1 MSRARGFTLA
11 ARGVFAHFADMNVS
25 NSPIPSPPAAYHHP
39 VAWDTQFPVMT
50 LPEMLERSTRKNPA
64 APLLHFMGRT
74 YSYQAIYA
82 EARRFATGLAEAG
95 IVKGDRVGLFLP
107 NVPIYAA
114 AYYGAMMAGAV
125 AVNFSPLYTVEEL
138 AWQVA
143 DSGTRLLVTLDVPE
157 LYTNA
162 RAVLT
167 ESSLETLV
175 VGSLAAQLPWG
186 KGMLLKTLGRSK
198 LAKVEAGPQIRHWH
212 DILEEWNWSLW
223 LEGKE
228 PDLPP
233 LDPECD
239 LALLQYTG
247 GTTGRPKGAM
257 LGHSQLVVNA
267 QQVAALNPFENPA
280 DEVFMG
286 ALPFFH
292 VFANTA
298 LLNHAV
304 ASGGSIAIVPR
315 FEAKQ
320 VLQTIQKYRCT
331 GFPGVPTM
339 FQALLDHPDLAKTDL
354 SSLKVCISGGAPMP
368 APVHARFEEVTGV
381 RLVEGYGLTETS
393 GVVSANPYEGKRKR
407 GTIGQVVPGTEILLL
422 DKEDPVRLAPE
433 GEPGELAVHGPQV
446 MRGYWNRPE
455 AAADTFASHFG
466 KQWLRTGDV
475 ATVDADGFLEI
486 VDRIKDMIAVGG
498 FKVFPSQV
506 EDVLLEHPA
515 VKEALVIGVPDD
527 YRGEVPRAFVTL
539 QADAAESGPALAD
552 WLNQRVGKHERVD
565 QVVVRESLP
574 KTIIGKLD
582 RKALRAEIG
591 QAGENI

>member
-1 MSRARGFTLA
+1 MDISK
-11 ARGVFAHFADMNVS
+11 V
-25 NSPIPSPPAAYHHP
+25 AYHHP
-39 VAWDTQFPVMT
+39 LPWDTQFPLMT
-50 LPEMLERSTRKNPA
+50 LPDMLERSAAANPA
-64 APLLHFMGRT
+64 APLLHFLGRS
-74 YSYQAIYA
+74 YSYAEVLQ
-82 EARRFATGLAEAG
+82 EARRFAAGLADTG
-95 IVKGDRVGLFLP
+95 IAKGDRVGLFLP

-114 AYYGAMMAGAV
+114 AYYGAMMAGAAV
-125 AVNFSPLYTVEEL
+125 VNFSPLYTVEEL
-138 AWQVA
+138 AWQVE

-162 RAVLT
+162 RAVLAG
-167 ESSLETLV
+167 SALEALV

-186 KGMLLKTLGRSK
+186 KGLLLKTLGRSK
-198 LAKVEAGPQIRHWH
+198 LANVAYDEATRSWA
-212 DILEEWNWSLW
+212 SLTP
-223 LEGKE
+223 KRE
-228 PDLPP
+228 PPAVA
-233 LDPECD
+233 LDASED

-247 GTTGRPKGAM
+247 GTTGRPKAAM
-257 LGHSQLVVNA
+257 LGHNQLATNA
-267 QQVAALNPFENPA
+267 QQVASINPFGNPA
-280 DEVFMG
+280 GEVFMG

-304 ASGGSIAIVPR
+304 ASGGSIAMVPR

-368 APVHARFEEVTGV
+368 APGHEKFEAVTGV

-393 GVVSANPYEGKRKR
+393 GVVSANPYAGTRKR
-407 GTIGQVVPGTEILLL
+407 GTIGQLVPGTEVLLL
-422 DKEDPVRLAPE
+422 DKEDPARLAPE
-433 GEPGELAVHGPQV
+433 GEPGELAIHGPQV
-446 MRGYWNRPE
+446 MRGYWNRPD
-455 AAADTFASHFG
+455 AAADTFVQHQG

-475 ATVDADGFLEI
+475 ATIDADGFLAI

-506 EDVLLEHPA
+506 EDVILQHPA
-515 VKEALVIGVPDD
+515 VKEALVIGVPDA

-539 QADAAESGPALAD
+539 HSGAEETGGALAD

-565 QVVVRESLP
+565 AVVVREALP
-574 KTIIGKLD
+574 RTIIGKLD
-582 RKALRAEIG
+582 RKALRAELLP
-591 QAGENI
+591 